1 MRGRVSDRQR
11 ERASKRERE
20 RESYMGNRGNSRA
33 NTCIHTRLRK
43 RVVFTSY
50 RTNPGSAWPCGVI
63 LELIHAP
70 IPDSD
75 EGMSLVVTEPTQA
88 LPGLVVFHNNQ
99 TNRTASV
106 GDFD

>member
-1 MRGRVSDRQR
+1 M
-11 ERASKRERE
+11 
-20 RESYMGNRGNSRA
+20 
-33 NTCIHTRLRK
+33 
-43 RVVFTSY
+43 
-50 RTNPGSAWPCGVI
+50 VI

-106 GDFD
+106 GDVSSFKFQTYPNNRVWAPRCLAMMPRSGDTDEIPMRYQWDTDKIFRYVIPI

>member
-1 MRGRVSDRQR
+1 
-11 ERASKRERE
+11 
-20 RESYMGNRGNSRA
+20 MGNRGNSRA

-106 GDFD
+106 GDVSSFKFQRESEQARERERELHG